1 MRYTNEYDML
11 PERAFLRGPNGRIMP
26 QGGKGTKIEA
36 PTPDPY
42 IGLAQK
48 QTSQL
53 SADYMELWKSDI
65 WPGMKQQATDQQ
77 KLSQEQV
84 SLNMEMQKRQM
95 EIAEEQY
102 QRYKTVFQPLQDDI
116 VKQANEYDTAGNQER
131 LASSALGDVNT
142 QFENQRQQT
151 RMQGRAYGI
160 DPTSGRYQ
168 GAENANS
175 VMQAGTAAAA
185 STRARDAAVQ
195 LGWAKKMDAIG
206 LGSGI
211 FSNQATSTGLALNA
225 GNSAISAGQVPMSN
239 FSSMTASGGS
249 AFGTGMAGYNS
260 AGQLGV
266 QKYGADINAYNS
278 QQQANAQS
286 SAGIGSAIGAIGA
299 AAMKYAPAMIAA
311 SDIRTKENIAHI
323 GTTPAG
329 HNLYEFEYKK
339 AFKDKPFAGHGRF
352 QGVMAHEI
360 ERAIPEAVF
369 TTKDGY
375 KAVDYSKVQ

>member
-11 PERAFLRGPNGRIMP
+11 PERAFLRGPSGRIMP
-26 QGGKGTKIEA
+26 QGGKSTKIEA

-48 QTSQL
+48 QTSDL
-53 SADYMELWKSDI
+53 SKEYMEMWKSDI
-65 WPGMKQQATDQQ
+65 WPGMKQQAADQQ
-77 KLSQEQV
+77 KLSEQQV
-84 SLNMEMQKRQM
+84 GLSMEMQKRQM

-116 VKQANEYDTAGNQER
+116 VKQAWEYDTEGNRER
-131 LASSALGDVNT
+131 LASEALGDVNT
-142 QFENQRQQT
+142 QFENQRQQS

-225 GNSAISAGQVPMSN
+225 GNSAISAGQVPMTN
-239 FSSMTASGGS
+239 YTGMTASGGS

-266 QKYGADINAYNS
+266 QKYGQDVNAYNA

-286 SAGIGSAIGAIGA
+286 SAGIGSAIGGIAAIGA
-299 AAMKYAPAMIAA
+299 RFIPGIPG
-311 SDIRTKENIAHI
+311 SDIRMKENIEVVGMLPNGLYI
-323 GTTPAG
+323 
-329 HNLYEFEYKK
+329 YEFDYKPE
-339 AFKDKPFAGHGRF
+339 FKNKSYAGHGRF
-352 QGVMAHEI
+352 RGVMAHEV
-360 ERAIPEAVF
+360 ERIIPDAVF
-369 TTKDGY
+369 MTTDGY
-375 KAVDYSKVQ
+375 KAVDYAKVQ

>member
-11 PERAFLRGPNGRIMP
+11 PERAFLRGPSGRIMP

-36 PTPDPY
+36 PKPDPN

-48 QTSQL
+48 QTSDL
-53 SADYMELWKSDI
+53 SAQYMDLWKSDI
-65 WPGMKQQATDQQ
+65 WPGMKQQAAAQQ
-77 KLSQEQV
+77 DLSDKQV
-84 SLNMEMQKRQM
+84 GLSMEMQKRQM

-116 VKQANEYDTAGNQER
+116 VKQAWEYDTAGNQER

-142 QFENQRQQT
+142 QFENQRQQS

-225 GNSAISAGQVPMSN
+225 GSSAINAGQVPMTNYSG
-239 FSSMTASGGS
+239 MTSSGGS
-249 AFGTGMAGYNS
+249 AFGTGMAGYNM

-266 QKYGADINAYNS
+266 QKYSTDVNAYNAQMAS
-278 QQQANAQS
+278 QAQS
-286 SAGIGSAIGAIGA
+286 SAGIGGAIGGLAAIGAKFIPG
-299 AAMKYAPAMIAA
+299 YGN
-311 SDIRTKENIAHI
+311 SDIRMKENIEVVGMLPNGLYI
-323 GTTPAG
+323 
-329 HNLYEFEYKK
+329 YEFDYKPE
-339 AFKDKPFAGHGRF
+339 FKDKPLAGHGRF
-352 QGVMAHEI
+352 RGVMAHEV
-360 ERAIPEAVF
+360 ERVIPDAVF
-369 TTKDGY
+369 TTTDGY